1 MAQATGDPASI
12 PERLIAAAIGGTW
25 ALWFVGGLY
34 IAGPALGWILAL
46 ILCWRAYAAAPWR
59 RPNLPFAAAFWGVAM
74 LAMLL
79 ILWAGHAANGLSAGQ
94 TLKSTIGWAKGWALM
109 ALFVMAGAGLTIR
122 PEIIYR
128 AGCRLGRVTLFLLP
142 LFLLAPA
149 LGLPQTL
156 FVSPLKI
163 LGGAGDEYFAVTLYT
178 LEAGSGVPR
187 WQFFAPWS
195 PAAGMVA
202 VIHFLCAVEE
212 KNWRWKATGIAA
224 ALAMIL
230 LSQSRLAFIALL
242 MVLPVS
248 WAMTNFRRRRVWVS
262 GAIALLLAG
271 WTGPFLLNVAGQL
284 HSDFASA
291 RPDSSRVRDTLGRI
305 AAERWENEAYWFGH
319 GIVENGPHL
328 VEYMPIGSHHS
339 WYGLLFVKGVAGL
352 FALLLP
358 LIVTL
363 LAIMTR
369 QNAAAR
375 RTGLS
380 MLLVLGIYSFG
391 ENLEMLA
398 YLYWPALILI
408 GIALKTGPSPG
419 RRAAPHSHA

>member
-46 ILCWRAYAAAPWR
+46 ILCWRAYVAPAWR
-59 RPNLPFAAAFWGVAM
+59 RPNLPFAAALWGFAM

-79 ILWAGHAANGLSAGQ
+79 ILWVGHTANDLGAGQ
-94 TLKSTIGWAKGWALM
+94 TIKSSIGWAKGWALM

-128 AGCRLGRVTLFLLP
+128 AVCRLGRVTLFLLP

-202 VIHFLCAVEE
+202 VVHFLCAVEE
-212 KNWRWKATGIAA
+212 KNRGWKATGMAA

-271 WTGPFLLNVAGQL
+271 WTGPFLLNVARQL
-284 HSDFASA
+284 HSDFAGA

-339 WYGLLFVKGVAGL
+339 WYGLLFVKGLAGL

-358 LIVTL
+358 LVVTL
-363 LAIMTR
+363 FAIMTR
-369 QNAAAR
+369 RNAAAR